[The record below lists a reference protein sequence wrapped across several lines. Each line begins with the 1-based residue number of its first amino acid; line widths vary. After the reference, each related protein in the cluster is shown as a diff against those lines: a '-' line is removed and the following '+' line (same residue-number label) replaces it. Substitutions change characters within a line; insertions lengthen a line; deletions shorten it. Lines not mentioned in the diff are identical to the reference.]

1 MNQSNNQDKKV
12 AFIGLGVMGYPM
24 AGHWAKRLAEQ
35 LSQSSQEGEIRVYNR
50 TQNRADSWVDR
61 VAQECRE
68 IHPNIKV
75 STSPNVIE
83 AVQDS
88 DVVATCLGGD
98 PDLRMIYFDQGLID
112 TMKPGS
118 LIIDHT
124 TASAQIA
131 RQIHAAA
138 RKKNIGFLDAPISGG
153 QIGAEN
159 GTLSVMVGGNE
170 KDFAR
175 GLVHM
180 EAYGQSIV
188 HVGENGS
195 GQTTKMVNQI
205 CIAGLLQGL
214 AEGLAFGKKSGL
226 DMEKVMS
233 VISKGASRS
242 WQMEQRSSTMLA
254 GKYDFGFAV
263 KWMIKDLSIAL
274 EEAGRIGAN
283 CHFASEIKKLY
294 EIIREQGGE
303 NYDTSSL
310 MLLTDK

>member
-24 AGHWAKRLAEQ
+24 AGHWAKRLAKQ

-50 TQNRADSWVDR
+50 TQSRADSWMDR
-61 VAQECRE
+61 VAQECRN
-68 IHPNIKV
+68 IHPTIKV

-83 AVQDS
+83 AVQDI

-98 PDLRMIYFDQGLID
+98 PDLRMIYFDQSLID

-138 RKKNIGFLDAPISGG
+138 KKKNIGFLDAPISGG

-159 GTLSVMVGGNE
+159 GTLSVMVGGDE
-170 KDFAR
+170 KDFSR

-180 EAYGQSIV
+180 EAYGKNIV
-188 HVGENGS
+188 HIGENGS

-226 DMEKVMS
+226 DMERVMS
-233 VISKGASRS
+233 VISKGASGS
-242 WQMEQRSSTMLA
+242 WQMEQRSSTMLS

-263 KWMIKDLSIAL
+263 KWMIKDLNIAL
-274 EEAGRIGAN
+274 EEAERIGAN
-283 CHFASEIKKLY
+283 CHFTSEIKKLY